1 MSHSNAL
8 PRRQALK
15 FLGTPLM
22 LPLGGTA
29 LGGLLTA
36 CGGGSDDSP
45 PAASFASAS
54 FVPMAAPSLAVP
66 ADMAKTLV
74 NSTLMVKFSDDST
87 QGFSLSYAPF
97 FTTGDLVSDGKGGT
111 LLAGGYVDFAGKP
124 IVDAT
129 VAGKERQFFSD
140 SPDGTSLLKLDN
152 PTVTGIKG
160 KAVFAVVQ
168 FEYTTW
174 AQDGKTDMYG
184 KLPSP
189 IAVLTLDQ
197 DQSTGKLSLV
207 KYHNVD
213 TAPAMGLWITCGSSL
228 SPWGTHLSSEEYEPD
243 AFTIASNT
251 MFKAYSQNLFGDAT
265 KANPYHYGHLP
276 EVTVNPDGTGTIKKH
291 YCLGRIS
298 HELIQVMPDNRTA
311 IMGDDATNGG
321 FFMFVAD
328 KEKDLSAGTLYV
340 AKFGT
345 GFSLDTTAAGAAIT
359 WIKLGSASSA
369 EIKTLADTLKAT
381 DIMDVATTDP
391 ADASYTKIWFSGKVQ
406 WVRVKAG
413 MDKAAAFLETHR
425 YAALKGGSM
434 AFTKMEGTT
443 VNVKDKVA
451 YSALQNMQS
460 SMVRGNAAWND
471 AYNITIEKTLN
482 AGGVLAHTLS
492 AGQKDTA
499 GTAINSDWVPSL
511 TKTLLIGEDLAAA
524 DALGNLCN
532 ADKVAAP
539 DNLKFSEKLRTLFI
553 GEDSGYHVNNFV
565 WAYNVDTKVLSRLVS
580 MPSGAEATGLG
591 VVDDLN
597 GWTYITSNFQHAGDW
612 GAPLHDKVKATLDPL
627 VRANFKDRFGAQV
640 GYLTGAISSISLAKK
655 SV

>member
-1 MSHSNAL
+1 MSTSKAL
-8 PRRQALK
+8 DRRKALK
-15 FLGTPLM
+15 FLGSPLM
-22 LPLGGTA
+22 LPLASPA
-29 LGGLLTA
+29 LGSLLTA
-36 CGGGSDDSP
+36 CGGGSDDNRP
-45 PAASFASAS
+45 TATFTSAS
-54 FVPMAAPSLAVP
+54 FTAMAAPSLASP
-66 ADMAKTLV
+66 ADMARTLV
-74 NSTLMVKFSDDST
+74 SSTLTVKFSDDST
-87 QGFSLSYAPF
+87 QGFSLAYAPF
-97 FTTGDLVSDGKGGT
+97 FTTGDLVPDGKGGT
-111 LLAGGYVDFAGKP
+111 ILAGGYVDFAGKP

-129 VAGKERQFFSD
+129 VAGKERQYFSD
-140 SPDGTSLLKLDN
+140 SPDGTSLLKLDGAS
-152 PTVTGIKG
+152 VAGVKG
-160 KAVFAVVQ
+160 NTVFAVVQ

-197 DQSTGKLSLV
+197 DPATGKLSLV

-243 AFTIASNT
+243 AFTIAGNT
-251 MFKAYSQNLFGDAT
+251 MFKAFSQNLFGDAT

-291 YCLGRIS
+291 YCMGRIS

-328 KEKDLSAGTLYV
+328 KEKDLSAGSLYV
-340 AKFGT
+340 AKFGA
-345 GFSLDTTAAGAAIT
+345 GFSLDPAAAGAPIT
-359 WIKLGSASSA
+359 WIKLGAATSA
-369 EIKTLADTLKAT
+369 EIKALADTLKPA
-381 DIMDVATTDP
+381 DIMDVATADP
-391 ADASYTKIWFSGKVQ
+391 GDASFTKIWFSGKPQ

-460 SMVRGNAAWND
+460 SMVRGNAAWNAD
-471 AYNITIEKTLN
+471 YNITIEKALN

-492 AGQKDTA
+492 AGQKDSA
-499 GTAINSDWVPSL
+499 GAAINSEWVPSL
-511 TKTLLIGEDLAAA
+511 TKTLLIGEDLATA
-524 DALGNLCN
+524 DALGNLAN
-532 ADKVAAP
+532 PDKIGAP

-553 GEDSGYHVNNFV
+553 GEDSSYHVNNFV
-565 WAYNVDTKVLSRLVS
+565 WAYNIDTKVLSRLVS

-597 GWTYITSNFQHAGDW
+597 GWTYITSNFQHPGDW
-612 GAPLHDKVKATLDPL
+612 GTPLHNVVKATLDPL
-627 VRANFKDRFGAQV
+627 VRANYKDRFGAQV
-640 GYLTGAISSISLAKK
+640 GYLTGAATGMKLGKIA
-655 SV
+655 